1 MASKVKQGEF
11 TGKHMLMLLV
21 AFFGVIVAVNV
32 FMMYKAVTTFR
43 GEDVKQ
49 SYRQGL
55 DYNATLEKRLQQ
67 FSRGWSADIRIT
79 TNHNLVLNITDA
91 NGLAVRGLAIEA
103 VLKHPVDTDL
113 DTVLVF
119 RPDAGL
125 GRYTAPL
132 PTDIKGKRWV
142 YTKAVYANSGQGSDA
157 IFETK
162 NAIWLK

>member
-1 MASKVKQGEF
+1 
-11 TGKHMLMLLV
+11 MLMLMV
-21 AFFGVIVAVNV
+21 AFFGVIVAVNI

-55 DYNATLEKRLQQ
+55 DYNATLKNRLQQ

-79 TNHNLVLNITDA
+79 ANHNLVLRIADA
-91 NGLAVRGLAIEA
+91 NGLAVRGLAIKGI
-103 VLKHPVDTDL
+103 LKHPVDTDL

-119 RPDAGL
+119 RPDAKL
-125 GRYTAPL
+125 GGYTAAL
-132 PTDIKGKRWV
+132 PTEIKGKRWV
-142 YTKAVYANSGQGSDA
+142 YTTAVYANSDQGGDA

-162 NAIWLK
+162 NEIWLK